1 MRRLTWT
8 SMMVAAGV
16 VGCGG
21 DKVTDPVGGPAAPV
35 VFSATGDI
43 GAKVDEFRNA
53 LGASNGGTAGQQ
65 PAGRREINWDGAGAI
80 PLNDRND
87 FPADFFNTR
96 VKSGA
101 VFVTPGIGFR
111 NDDQRFAGI
120 NPSYADQFGFL
131 SPSVLFSPIG
141 SNTFD
146 QVFRVAGDATPATVN
161 AIGIVFSDVDFADS
175 TTITLYAKDGTGLGT
190 YVAPTRSD
198 AGSLSFVGV
207 AFTDPVIARVRVKLG
222 TGVMAADEDD
232 ISAGGRKDMVVIDNV
247 IYGEPRAF

>member
-8 SMMVAAGV
+8 SLVVVAGL

-21 DKVTDPVGGPAAPV
+21 DKVTDPPGPAAPV
-35 VFSATGDI
+35 VFTATGDI
-43 GAKVDEFRNA
+43 GAKVDEFRSA

-65 PAGRREINWDGAGAI
+65 ASGRREINWDGAGAV
-80 PLNDRND
+80 PFNDRDD

-101 VFVTPGIGFR
+101 IFVTPGIGFR

-120 NPSYADQFGFL
+120 NPSYAEQFGFL

-146 QVFRVAGDATPATVN
+146 EVFRVAGDATPAAVN

-175 TTITLYAKDGTGLGT
+175 TTIQLYAKDGTGLGT
-190 YVAPTRSD
+190 YVAPVRSD
-198 AGSLSFVGV
+198 AGGLSFVGV
-207 AFTDPVIARVRVKLG
+207 TFPDAVISRIRVRLG
-222 TGVMAADEDD
+222 NGVMAADEDD